1 MATAALDTRQVLVKT
16 LLLLLAPGLL
26 FRELTLPAPGLD
38 SSCMLAQQYGFLN
51 GIDFGR
57 YLTNT
62 YGLLSFL
69 TSGLFHPKTFYLS
82 ILFQVLCVSIV
93 LWPVINV
100 RWSARFVFLMLLCLV
115 CDQLNYLNDGFV
127 FAAMFSAFMLSVLDR
142 RVAAP
147 VAAAIIGVLSL
158 SKWSFLF
165 VALPLFALADIHSVM
180 MKRLL
185 PQQSL
190 TLLATVALVWVL
202 SGQPIGSLPSYIRN
216 GYEISSFFAA
226 AVSQPLWLPAATKLT
241 FLIVAGALVLLLL
254 LHVRKA
260 LTEGHSPSAP
270 KTVTPLVLA
279 LGLLWLLFAL
289 NKASFIR
296 PDGGHYFIGWH
307 TLLLIL
313 PVTLLVTASVLRD
326 ARLGRLDVAMIVVAC
341 AVFFLVVDY
350 PPIWQHPQ
358 ELPARV
364 NERLTRKFQGVTY
377 LLGWADARKVKGWR
391 QARMQAL
398 YSMAASGTGMG
409 IGRETVD
416 VYPWNL
422 SPVIAAG
429 LTYQPRPTMQAQV
442 AYSPHLQELDL
453 EHWRGPNAPA
463 HLLFELGDI
472 DNRLPTMALGPS
484 IVELLSRYEPVGRV
498 GSSLQLRRRQTT
510 RPVVQ
515 GATSLAPIAIDQW
528 IDVPNTIGSLT
539 LARIRLTPTI
549 GGRLLAFI
557 DKPPIL
563 EIEVRFSTGG
573 KRLYRFIPSMAELGF
588 AISPELVSLLGANS
602 RPEPDL
608 IGGLRRSVPVHAFK
622 IREFDDGR
630 LAQYWLS
637 QAEVTFSLVQIQ

>member
-1 MATAALDTRQVLVKT
+1 MATAALDPRQVLLKALV
-16 LLLLLAPGLL
+16 LLLAPGLL

-38 SSCMLAQQYGFLN
+38 PSCMLAQQYGFLN
-51 GIDFGR
+51 RIDFGS

-69 TSGLFHPKTFYLS
+69 TSGLFHPKTFYFS
-82 ILFQVLCVSIV
+82 ILFQVLCVFIV
-93 LWPVINV
+93 LWPIINV
-100 RWSARFVFLMLLCLV
+100 RWSARFVFPMLLCLV
-115 CDQLNYLNDGFV
+115 CDQLYYLNDGFV
-127 FAAMFSAFMLSVLDR
+127 FAAIFSAFMLNVLDR

-165 VALPLFALADIHSVM
+165 VALPLFALADIRSVM
-180 MKRLL
+180 MKRLFPL
-185 PQQSL
+185 QSL

-202 SGQPIGSLPSYIRN
+202 SGQAMGSLPSYIRN

-241 FLIVAGALVLLLL
+241 FLVAAAALVLSLS
-254 LHVRKA
+254 LHARNGLK
-260 LTEGHSPSAP
+260 EGRSPSGP
-270 KTVTPLVLA
+270 KFVTPLVLA
-279 LGLLWLLFAL
+279 LGLLWLFFAL
-289 NKASFIR
+289 YKASFVR
-296 PDGGHYFIGWH
+296 PDGGHYFIGWNS
-307 TLLLIL
+307 LLLIL

-326 ARLGRLDVAMIVVAC
+326 ATLGRLDVAMIVAAC
-341 AVFFLVVDY
+341 GVFFMVEY
-350 PPIWQHPQ
+350 PPLWRHPQ
-358 ELPARV
+358 DLPARV
-364 NERLTRKFQGVTY
+364 NERLTAKFRSVTS
-377 LLGWADARKVKGWR
+377 LLGWADAGKVKDWR
-391 QARMQAL
+391 QARLRAL
-398 YSMAASGTGMG
+398 YSMALSGMG
-409 IGRETVD
+409 VGGETVD

-422 SPVIAAG
+422 SPVIATG
-429 LTYQPRPTMQAQV
+429 LAYQPRPTMQAQV

-463 HLLFELGDI
+463 HLLFELADI
-472 DNRLPTMALGPS
+472 DARLPTLSLGPS

-498 GSSLQLRRRQTT
+498 ESSLHLRRRHTP

-515 GATSLAPIAIDQW
+515 GATSSAPIAIDQW
-528 IDVPNTIGSLT
+528 IDVPNTVGSLT

-563 EIEVRFSTGG
+563 EMEVRFSTGG
-573 KRLYRFIPSMAELGF
+573 ARLYRFIPSMAELGF

-608 IGGLRRSVPVHAFK
+608 ISGLHRSVPVHAFK
-622 IREFDDGR
+622 IRAFGDGR
-630 LAQYWLS
+630 LAQSWLS
-637 QAEVTFSLVQIQ
+637 QGEVTFSLVQIL